1 MNRIWK
7 IPARRLPSGCLAAAA
22 ALLLSACAGLPDLA
36 DRSVSGYIDTDSA
49 PRLEAALPSER
60 PSEKQAGQS
69 GVYLLAD
76 PRDAFVAR
84 AMLIE
89 HADRSLDI
97 AYYIWHDDVSGKM
110 LFQMLQRAAQRG
122 VRVRLLLDD
131 NNTRGMDDV
140 LAALDAEDN
149 IEIRLFNPFPHRKVR
164 ALGYLTDFPRLNR
177 RMHNKSLTADN
188 QYTIVGGRNI
198 GDEYFN
204 VTTDI
209 GFADL
214 DVLAKGEVA
223 EDVSRDFDRYWASG
237 SSYPFFS
244 IAPRADAEKGRL
256 KLHRSRRNDAEIRAS
271 YLDELAASP
280 LAAAI
285 SEGNVPW
292 QYADARLISDDPAK
306 GLARDKELPAIAD
319 SLLEA
324 LGKPEKDVFIV
335 SPYFVP
341 SKWGMAALRDLTA
354 NNVKVTVL
362 TNSLRATDVAA
373 VHSGYAR
380 YRKDLLNAGVELY
393 EVKPDFAPPKIRDK
407 GLTGSS
413 ATSLHAKTFVVDGK
427 RVFIGSLNF
436 DPRSARLNTEMGMV
450 IDHAGIA
457 GDMRQE
463 LEKITPQ
470 YAYKV
475 VMDKQR
481 KRLRWQDPDRPD
493 VLLKNEPDAGI
504 WKRIISNI
512 FSILPIEKLL

>member
-1 MNRIWK
+1 
-7 IPARRLPSGCLAAAA
+7 
-22 ALLLSACAGLPDLA
+22 
-36 DRSVSGYIDTDSA
+36 
-49 PRLEAALPSER
+49 
-60 PSEKQAGQS
+60 
-69 GVYLLAD
+69 
-76 PRDAFVAR
+76 
-84 AMLIE
+84 
-89 HADRSLDI
+89 
-97 AYYIWHDDVSGKM
+97 
-110 LFQMLQRAAQRG
+110 
-122 VRVRLLLDD
+122 
-131 NNTRGMDDV
+131 
-140 LAALDAEDN
+140 
-149 IEIRLFNPFPHRKVR
+149 
-164 ALGYLTDFPRLNR
+164 
-177 RMHNKSLTADN
+177 
-188 QYTIVGGRNI
+188 
-198 GDEYFN
+198 
-204 VTTDI
+204 
-209 GFADL
+209 
-214 DVLAKGEVA
+214 
-223 EDVSRDFDRYWASG
+223 
-237 SSYPFFS
+237 
-244 IAPRADAEKGRL
+244 
-256 KLHRSRRNDAEIRAS
+256 
-271 YLDELAASP
+271 
-280 LAAAI
+280 
-285 SEGNVPW
+285 
-292 QYADARLISDDPAK
+292 
-306 GLARDKELPAIAD
+306 
-319 SLLEA
+319 
-324 LGKPEKDVFIV
+324 
-335 SPYFVP
+335 
-341 SKWGMAALRDLTA
+341 MAALRDLTA

-481 KRLRWQDPDRPD
+481 KRLRWQDPDQPD

>member
-1 MNRIWK
+1 MWK
-7 IPARRLPSGCLAAAA
+7 IPARRLPSGCSAATA
-22 ALLLSACAGLPDLA
+22 ALMLSACAGLPDLA
-36 DRSVSGYIDTDSA
+36 DRTVSGYIDTDSA

-256 KLHRSRRNDAEIRAS
+256 KLHRSRRDAEIRAS

-450 IDHAGIA
+450 IDHAEIA

>member
-36 DRSVSGYIDTDSA
+36 DRTVSGYIDTDSA

-214 DVLAKGEVA
+214 DVLAKSEVA
-223 EDVSRDFDRYWASG
+223 EDVSR
-237 SSYPFFS
+237 
-244 IAPRADAEKGRL
+244 IRAR
-256 KLHRSRRNDAEIRAS
+256 HTRNRRRNDGHRR
-271 YLDELAASP
+271 
-280 LAAAI
+280 
-285 SEGNVPW
+285 N
-292 QYADARLISDDPAK
+292 
-306 GLARDKELPAIAD
+306 
-319 SLLEA
+319 
-324 LGKPEKDVFIV
+324 
-335 SPYFVP
+335 
-341 SKWGMAALRDLTA
+341 
-354 NNVKVTVL
+354 
-362 TNSLRATDVAA
+362 
-373 VHSGYAR
+373 
-380 YRKDLLNAGVELY
+380 GV
-393 EVKPDFAPPKIRDK
+393 
-407 GLTGSS
+407 G
-413 ATSLHAKTFVVDGK
+413 
-427 RVFIGSLNF
+427 
-436 DPRSARLNTEMGMV
+436 RSC
-450 IDHAGIA
+450 
-457 GDMRQE
+457 Q
-463 LEKITPQ
+463 
-470 YAYKV
+470 
-475 VMDKQR
+475 
-481 KRLRWQDPDRPD
+481 
-493 VLLKNEPDAGI
+493 
-504 WKRIISNI
+504 
-512 FSILPIEKLL
+512 